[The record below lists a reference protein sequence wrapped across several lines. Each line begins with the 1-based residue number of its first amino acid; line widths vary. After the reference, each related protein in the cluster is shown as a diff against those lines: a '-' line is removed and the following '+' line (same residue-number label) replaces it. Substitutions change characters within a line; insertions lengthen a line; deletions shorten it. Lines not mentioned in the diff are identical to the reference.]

1 MTVIKPEEFQLE
13 TVDDETPSTAASVGT
28 DMLLLGLKALSQR
41 ALVAL
46 SAMFTLLT
54 VGSAFA
60 LWWRVL
66 PEPSVLQL
74 VGLGL
79 YAAFVLAIHMVKR

>member
-1 MTVIKPEEFQLE
+1 MVELKAVENFTLEAEESDQSKS
-13 TVDDETPSTAASVGT
+13 DAAAQ
-28 DMLLLGLKALSQR
+28 MLVLALKALSQR

-46 SAMFTLLT
+46 SACFTLLT

-66 PEPSVLQL
+66 PDPSVLQL
-74 VGLGL
+74 VGLGI
-79 YAAFVLAIHMVKR
+79 YALFLLAIHFVRR